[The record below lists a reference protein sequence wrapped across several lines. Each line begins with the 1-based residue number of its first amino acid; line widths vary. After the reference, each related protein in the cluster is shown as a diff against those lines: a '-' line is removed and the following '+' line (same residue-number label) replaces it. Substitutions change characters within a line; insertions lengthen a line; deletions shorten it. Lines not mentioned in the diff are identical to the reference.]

1 MRLLFGHDRD
11 VAHFVAFNIPHLR
24 ERIPYFRYGEVF
36 GPSAAIGVVNDA
48 GELIAGVV
56 YHNHDPFIRNIE
68 VSCASTTARWGNREI
83 FRALL
88 RYPFDQLKVQRVTAL
103 TPRRQFGATS
113 PRRFLE
119 GLGFV
124 REGSIRRGFGSEN
137 AIIYG
142 LLADE
147 WREGRFCRPRGVSRG
162 EERPK
167 GSAGA

>member
-1 MRLLFGHDRD
+1 MKLLFGHDRE
-11 VAHFVAFNIPHLR
+11 VAHFVALNIPHLR
-24 ERIPYFRYGEVF
+24 ERIPYFPPGEVF
-36 GPSAAIGVVNDA
+36 GPGAAIGVLNDG

-68 VSCASTTARWGNREI
+68 VSCAAVTPTWGNREI

-88 RYPFDQLKVQRVTAL
+88 RYPFDQVKVQRVTAL
-103 TPRRQFGATS
+103 TPRRQSGATS

-124 REGSIRRGFGSEN
+124 REGSIRRGFGTDN

-142 LLADE
+142 LLAEE
-147 WREGRFCRPRGVSRG
+147 WREGRFCRPRGVGRG
-162 EERPK
+162 EKCAES
-167 GSAGA
+167 SAAA